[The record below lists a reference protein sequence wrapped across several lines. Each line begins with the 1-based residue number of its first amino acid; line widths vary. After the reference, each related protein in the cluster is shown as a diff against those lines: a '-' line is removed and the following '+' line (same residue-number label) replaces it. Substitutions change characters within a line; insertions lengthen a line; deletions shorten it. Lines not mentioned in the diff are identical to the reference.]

1 MAIPNPEAIFI
12 VPTGYDRADG
22 LGDNLGTPAPP
33 FKIIVNGDPAA
44 TVDDISIDFNER
56 PDSPEIERA
65 EQQTAQHVFTTDYG
79 NAKELMK
86 FLYRGIIMYDSD
98 GNPWK
103 ILSARMKHGRG
114 EATEIT
120 ITSEA
125 IYSDVPPDE
134 FSCVPIELGINI
146 IKSPRYLYA
155 LIEQPGDDPDTITS
169 KQTIVRLIQE
179 YIAAPTEPQKTGYLD
194 GLLIDLDNDSPA
206 TAYAKAAGQEI
217 IQKLWLQEDT
227 PYVIGY
233 QITWSQYFYFPQP
246 LNPGGYREDPIKE
259 ANPGLP
265 PYFGALDQKEYKNG
279 TIFGGMNLVN
289 PQFYAQPDGTEF
301 ISWLRKADQIEF
313 QRTIFKFTSTWIG
326 SPIGNW
332 DGQMYS
338 NLPRPTSWNPVLGE
352 NPYILF
358 DDPFV

>member
-1 MAIPNPEAIFI
+1 MPIPDPEAIFI
-12 VPTGYDRADG
+12 IPTGYDRADG
-22 LGDNLGTPAPP
+22 LDDNFGTVAPTN
-33 FKIIVNGDPAA
+33 KITVNGEVVA
-44 TVDDISIDFNER
+44 TVNDISIDFEER

-65 EQQTAQHVFTTDYG
+65 EQQTAQHVFTTDWV
-79 NAKELMK
+79 NAKELMR
-86 FLYRGIIMYDSD
+86 FLYRGIIMYDGD

-114 EATEIT
+114 EATEI
-120 ITSEA
+120 IVTSEA

-146 IKSPRYLYA
+146 IKNPRYLYA
-155 LIEQPGDDPDTITS
+155 LIQQPDDDKDTVNT
-169 KQTIVRLIQE
+169 KQTIVRLLQE

-194 GLLIDLDNDSPA
+194 GLLIDLDDDTAS

-217 IQKLWLQEDT
+217 VQKLWLQEDT
-227 PYVIGY
+227 PYVVGY
-233 QITWSQYFYFPQP
+233 QITWTQYFYMPQP
-246 LNPGGYREDPIKE
+246 LNPGGYREDPIFQ

-265 PYFGALDQKEYKNG
+265 PYFAALDQTDFEMG
-279 TIFGGMNLVN
+279 TIFDGMNKIN
-289 PQFYAQPDGTEF
+289 PQFYAQPNGSQF

-332 DGQMYS
+332 DAQMYS
-338 NLPRPTSWNPVLGE
+338 TEPRPTTWNPALSK
-352 NPYILF
+352 NPYLLF
-358 DDPFV
+358 EDPFV